1 MSSFRKFLLI
11 TSLLIT
17 LALAL
22 PAAAQ
27 DATPFPG
34 CGESEYSAWESADGN
49 CTIAQVLHVETSYS
63 YPEIL
68 NEYPFAKAIVIQYF
82 RDREAQFSSF
92 VLTGSFVQTNS
103 APRTLQISS
112 IPYRPSPELLSVIFI
127 EDEYLGGPHP
137 ETMYTTFT
145 FDLVNERQ
153 LLWPDLLADGM
164 TLDAIAAIVQP
175 KLAETLT
182 EMTDPE
188 WLATGTAPTPENYAN
203 FALTADGLLILFP
216 PYQVAAYAAGP
227 QQITLPYSDLAG
239 ILKPDYLGARG

>member
-1 MSSFRKFLLI
+1 MSSLRKFLLL
-11 TSLLIT
+11 TSLLIAF
-17 LALAL
+17 ALAL

-34 CGESEYSAWESADGN
+34 CGEAEYPAWASADGD
-49 CTIAQVLHVETSYS
+49 CTLNQALHVETAYS
-63 YPEIL
+63 YPAIL
-68 NEYPFAKAIVIQYF
+68 NDYPFAKTIVMQYF
-82 RDREAQFSSF
+82 RDREATFWSF
-92 VLTGSFVQTNS
+92 LMTGPFVETNS
-103 APRTLQISS
+103 APWTLQISGE
-112 IPYRPSPELLSVIFI
+112 PYTPTGDLLSVVFT
-127 EDEYLGGPHP
+127 EYAYTGGAHP
-137 ETMYTTFT
+137 NTTYTTFT

-164 TLDAIAAIVQP
+164 TLEAVAAIVQP
-175 KLAETLT
+175 ALAETLT

-227 QQITLPYSDLAG
+227 QQMTLPYSDLDG
-239 ILKPDYLGARG
+239 ILKPEYLGVG